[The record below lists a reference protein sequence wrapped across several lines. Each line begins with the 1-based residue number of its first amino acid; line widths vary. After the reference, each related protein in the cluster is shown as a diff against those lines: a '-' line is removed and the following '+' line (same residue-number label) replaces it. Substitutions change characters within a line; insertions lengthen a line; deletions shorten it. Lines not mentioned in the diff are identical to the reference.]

1 MQMVAVLEVAVAV
14 RIGLIEAVAV
24 EAVFYPELV
33 VMQVKQVVMV
43 MEALAVMLEV
53 LTEGQDMDHKVLLQV
68 AVEAGEPLV
77 VMGLVPAVDIMQVL
91 LAVQL

>member
-1 MQMVAVLEVAVAV
+1 
-14 RIGLIEAVAV
+14 
-24 EAVFYPELV
+24 
-33 VMQVKQVVMV
+33 MV

-77 VMGLVPAVDIMQVL
+77 VMGLAPAVDME
-91 LAVQL
+91 